1 MMILSLALW
10 LTSPL
15 LFAVGLGVFG
25 ASFGSAEV
33 AINVEGAA
41 VEREMNKTVLPMMHG
56 FYSLGTLAGAGVGMA
71 LTAFGVPAT
80 VHILLAALVGIAL
93 FISPFRQSLTVRAKM
108 LPMAPSMAKKA
119 FLLSRYPV
127 AADRCCGAGDG
138 LCRRFCQR
146 LVTLING

>member
-1 MMILSLALW
+1 MSSPVTMSCALIGMMILSLALW

-56 FYSLGTLAGAGVGMA
+56 FIARTLAGAGVGW
-71 LTAFGVPAT
+71 
-80 VHILLAALVGIAL
+80 H
-93 FISPFRQSLTVRAKM
+93 
-108 LPMAPSMAKKA
+108 
-119 FLLSRYPV
+119 
-127 AADRCCGAGDG
+127 
-138 LCRRFCQR
+138 
-146 LVTLING
+146 

>member
-41 VEREMNKTVLPMMHG
+41 VER
-56 FYSLGTLAGAGVGMA
+56 
-71 LTAFGVPAT
+71 
-80 VHILLAALVGIAL
+80 
-93 FISPFRQSLTVRAKM
+93 RADS
-108 LPMAPSMAKKA
+108 AVSCT
-119 FLLSRYPV
+119 F
-127 AADRCCGAGDG
+127 DG
-138 LCRRFCQR
+138 LLLDLRPAFT
-146 LVTLING
+146 LNSVTDMIIPFMV